1 MVAASVLVGVPVQL
15 SGAQTRA
22 EFTASWS
29 TTSIA
34 EGSSSTLTVS
44 TADTSVMDADE
55 ILVTLH
61 VGRAESTADTSD
73 IEVRDS
79 GGNLLSPQAF
89 SANSDHGGGSV
100 YIKQAQG
107 ETISPLVTYQQAKT
121 AVFTV
126 TTLDDADTSDEDLAV
141 WVYVNGYLAGA
152 QTLSLT
158 TDPAFTFGSRSYTAT
173 EGGTAATVEVRL
185 PEAPSSTLTIP
196 IEVKSRVGAT
206 AADHSTVPST
216 LTFTT
221 SDTAKTFTV
230 TAVDDTDDDDGE
242 SITIGFGT
250 PVPTGYVATD
260 TTVVNLADNDAILV
274 SNTAEAEEDVNSLG
288 ISDLAHAFTTGT
300 HTAGYTLNSI
310 ELRLST
316 DGGTEFAVP
325 IVKLISGNEPHT
337 GTATTLTGP
346 SSLDAYTTKNYA
358 FTAPSGTTLAASTT
372 YWVLVEKASSG
383 GDDVQWAYTAST
395 GEDTKEAGWSIADE
409 GLDRDR
415 NSTGSF
421 GVALSSALMLRINGS
436 LVTGPAFK
444 FGSRSY
450 TATEG
455 GTAATVEVE
464 LVNSPGGP
472 SSSVTVPIEVKTR
485 VGAAAADHSTVPSSL
500 TFSTSDRSKTF
511 TVTATDD
518 TDDDDGESIIIGFGT
533 APTGYTLVGDTI
545 VSLADNDAILVSNTA
560 ERENDIG
567 ELSARDFAQGFT
579 TGSHTAGYTIDSI
592 ELTLSTD
599 SGTNHAVPIVKLVSG
614 SAAHTGTATTLTGPT
629 SLTANTTKDY
639 TFTAPSGTTLAAST
653 TYWAVVEASSGG
665 NDVAWSYTLTDED
678 TKQAGW
684 SIADSRLA
692 RGVTSTGSFS
702 DVTSG
707 EAQMLRINGSFVT
720 GPAFKFGSRT
730 YTATEGGTAA
740 TVEVELVN
748 SPGGPSSSVTVPI
761 EVKTRVGAT
770 AADHSTVPSSLTFT
784 TSDTRKTFTVTATDD
799 TDDDKGESIIIGFGT
814 APTGYTL
821 VGDTV
826 VNLVDDEPYVLVSN
840 IDETQFSKLP
850 LGEDDLAQAFTTGT
864 HTAGYT
870 LTSVELR
877 LQTSDSSGTDY
888 AVPIV
893 KLISGTAAHTGTPT
907 TLTGPSSLD
916 DGTSKNYT
924 FTAPTGTT
932 LTASTTY
939 WILVEAA
946 ASGGDDVQLAHTEST
961 SEDTKQTNWSI
972 ADSFLF
978 RTASSTGVFTTSMT
992 AVQMLRLNGHFVGG
1006 L

>member
-79 GGNLLSPQAF
+79 GGNVLSPSEF

-100 YIKQAQG
+100 YIKQAHG
-107 ETISPLVTYQQAKT
+107 ETVSPLVSYQQAKT

-126 TTLDDADTSDEDLAV
+126 TTIDDADTSDEDLAV

-152 QTLSLT
+152 QILRLT

-206 AADHSTVPST
+206 AADHSTIPAS

-221 SDTAKTFTV
+221 SDTTKTFTV

-260 TTVVNLADNDAILV
+260 TTVVN
-274 SNTAEAEEDVNSLG
+274 
-288 ISDLAHAFTTGT
+288 
-300 HTAGYTLNSI
+300 
-310 ELRLST
+310 
-316 DGGTEFAVP
+316 
-325 IVKLISGNEPHT
+325 
-337 GTATTLTGP
+337 
-346 SSLDAYTTKNYA
+346 
-358 FTAPSGTTLAASTT
+358 
-372 YWVLVEKASSG
+372 
-383 GDDVQWAYTAST
+383 
-395 GEDTKEAGWSIADE
+395 
-409 GLDRDR
+409 
-415 NSTGSF
+415 
-421 GVALSSALMLRINGS
+421 
-436 LVTGPAFK
+436 
-444 FGSRSY
+444 
-450 TATEG
+450 
-455 GTAATVEVE
+455 
-464 LVNSPGGP
+464 
-472 SSSVTVPIEVKTR
+472 
-485 VGAAAADHSTVPSSL
+485 
-500 TFSTSDRSKTF
+500 
-511 TVTATDD
+511 
-518 TDDDDGESIIIGFGT
+518 
-533 APTGYTLVGDTI
+533 
-545 VSLADNDAILVSNTA
+545 LADNDAILVSNTA

-770 AADHSTVPSSLTFT
+770 AADHSTVPASLTFTTSDTTKTFTVTATDDTDDDDGESVIIGFGTAPSGYTLVGDTIVSLADNDAILVSNTDETGEDRLRLVANDFAQAFTTGTHTAGYTLTSIELTLFASGSNSTSPIVKLISGTAAHTGTATTLTAAIRGVDETISQTEYTFTAPSGTTLAASTTYWVVIEIAATGGDVFGFYTNSANEDAKQAGWSIANESLFRTASSTGQFDSTSLGPQMLRINGSLVTGPAFKFGSRSYTATEGGTAATVEVELVNSPGGPSSSVTVPIEVKTRVGATAADHSTVPSSLTFT

-821 VGDTV
+821 VGDTI

-840 IDETQFSKLP
+840 IEET
-850 LGEDDLAQAFTTGT
+850 GDDRLNLATRDIAQAFTTGT

-870 LTSVELR
+870 LTSIELKLSTR
-877 LQTSDSSGTDY
+877 TGVGIDNE
-888 AVPIV
+888 APIV
-893 KLISGTAAHTGTPT
+893 KLISGNAAHTGTAT
-907 TLTGPSSLD
+907 TLTGPQFIPTGSAL
-916 DGTSKNYT
+916 NHT
-924 FTAPTGTT
+924 FTAPSGTT
-932 LTASTTY
+932 LAASTTY
-939 WILVEAA
+939 WVVIEVAD
-946 ASGGDDVQLAHTEST
+946 SGGDVFGFY
-961 SEDTKQTNWSI
+961 TNS
-972 ADSFLF
+972 AK
-978 RTASSTGVFTTSMT
+978 GPP
-992 AVQMLRLNGHFVGG
+992 
-1006 L
+1006 